1 MQHTGCILSV
11 ASAYKELSSLLY
23 LLSFYLFFFIKNF
36 SLQEKQLLR
45 KKQEETEEAELAKRS
60 KVVVTFDLVGRKVS
74 NF

>member
-23 LLSFYLFFFIKNF
+23 LLSFYLFFKKKFP
-36 SLQEKQLLR
+36 LQEKQLLR